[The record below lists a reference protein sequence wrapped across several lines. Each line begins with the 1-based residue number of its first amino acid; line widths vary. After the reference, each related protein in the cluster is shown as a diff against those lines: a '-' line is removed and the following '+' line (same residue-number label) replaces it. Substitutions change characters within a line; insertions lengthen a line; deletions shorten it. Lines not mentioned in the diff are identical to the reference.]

1 MAKIAVGHAQEGREA
16 HERGAVVGFGARLA
30 AFWRTLR
37 EKGAAALEEEYAW
50 RRPSLWLPVAAGAG
64 AILSLTADREPSLV
78 AACVALTLFSAL
90 AFVLRARRAPFA
102 VVIVLAAIAA
112 GFVAQGVRT
121 WRVAAPVV
129 TRPMTSEITGFVEQV
144 DLRRAGARFT
154 VRLTSAQNLD
164 TLSLPYRVRLTTNRT
179 PDFEAGAHIAL
190 KARLMPPAR
199 AALPGGYDFA
209 RDAYFMRIGAV
220 GNALGRIQALEAPD
234 PAPLSLRLSA
244 AVDRFRNA
252 LVRRVTERMPGDV
265 GAIAAAMV
273 AGKRDHLSREAREL
287 IREAG
292 IFHIITIA
300 GVQMT
305 LVAGIFFVGLRRLLA
320 LSQTLALN
328 YPIKKWAAVL
338 AIFGAVAYDVFTGS
352 RVGAERALVMT
363 IIMLLAAVFDRPSVS
378 MRNLALAVAFVV
390 LVEPEALLGASFQLS
405 FAAVAALVAVWE
417 ARLAAQAR
425 ARIAPLGDIRPG
437 RAGEWLAW
445 LSQARWHGLGAV
457 LFATLCATSATA
469 SFMAADFHELSPYV
483 LIGNPLTLMIIEF
496 FAVPAALAG
505 SALYPLGLDGPV
517 WLWLGLGID
526 IILAAARWLAAMPA
540 STVHLR
546 EFAPWALPFL
556 SLAVLSA
563 TIWRTNLLRL
573 TALPFLAV
581 GLFGATQGP
590 RWDVAIQPTG
600 ESAAV
605 RNGKGELVTIGRFS
619 GFTSEQWLRADADGR
634 DPRAARGE
642 ACDKLGCT
650 ARLPDGGALA
660 LVSGHAALIEDCS
673 RAKIVVTS
681 LYAPWGCAAPLV
693 IDRRK
698 LEETGA
704 VTLRLQGGEAIVQ
717 AARAA
722 GEDRPWS
729 PAPKRRPARAA
740 AEALDANGETAE
752 APEAVSGLD
761 RLD

>member
-1 MAKIAVGHAQEGREA
+1 MAKTAVGHAHEVRET
-16 HERGAVVGFGARLA
+16 VDGFRARLA
-30 AFWRTLR
+30 ALGERLR
-37 EKGAAALEEEYAW
+37 DRIAAAVEEEYAY

-64 AILSLTADREPSLV
+64 AIFSLTADQEPSLL
-78 AACVALTLFSAL
+78 AAFIAMLLFSVL
-90 AFVLRARRAPFA
+90 AWLVRARRALFA
-102 VVIVLAAIAA
+102 AAAMLAAIAA

-121 WRVAAPVV
+121 WRVAAPVIA
-129 TRPMTSEITGFVEQV
+129 RPMTMEITGFVEQV
-144 DLRRAGARFT
+144 DLRRTGARFT
-154 VRLTSAQNLD
+154 MRLTSAQYLE
-164 TLSLPYRVRLTTNRT
+164 TGSVPHRVRLTTNRA

-190 KARLMPPAR
+190 KARLMPPSR

-209 RDAYFMRIGAV
+209 RDAYFMRIGGV
-220 GNALGRIQALEAPD
+220 GNALGRIEALEPPE
-234 PAPLSLRLSA
+234 PAPLSLRIGA

-252 LVRRVTERMPGDV
+252 LVQRVTEKMPGDV

-338 AIFGAVAYDVFTGS
+338 AIFGAIAYDVFTGS

-363 IIMLLAAVFDRPSVS
+363 CIMLLAAVFDRPSVS
-378 MRNLALAVAFVV
+378 MRNLALAVVFVV
-390 LVEPEALLGASFQLS
+390 AVEPEALMGASFQLS

-425 ARIAPLGDIRPG
+425 ARIAPLGNVKPG
-437 RAGEWLAW
+437 RLGEWRAW
-445 LSQARWHGLGAV
+445 ISESRWHGLGAV
-457 LFATLCATSATA
+457 LFATICATSATA

-505 SALYPLGLDGPV
+505 SLLYPLGLDAPV

-526 IILAAARWLAAMPA
+526 IILAAARMLASMPA

-556 SLAVLSA
+556 SLAVLSM
-563 TIWRTNLLRL
+563 TIWRTNLFRL
-573 TALPFLAV
+573 TALPFLV
-581 GLFGATQGP
+581 IGLYGATHGP

-600 ESAAV
+600 ETAAV
-605 RNGKGELVTIGRFS
+605 RGANGELVTIGRFS

-634 DPRAARGE
+634 DPAASRGGQ
-642 ACDKLGCT
+642 CDKAGCV
-650 ARLPDGGALA
+650 ARLPDGAALA
-660 LVSGHAALIEDCS
+660 LVNDYAGLAEDCS
-673 RAKIVVTS
+673 RAKILVTP
-681 LYAPWGCAAPLV
+681 LYAPWGCAAPLL

-704 VTLRLQGGEAIVQ
+704 ITLRYVNGEPVMQ
-717 AARAA
+717 TARTP

-729 PAPKRRPARAA
+729 PAPRRRAA
-740 AEALDANGETAE
+740 RVAAESVDENGERIE

>member
-1 MAKIAVGHAQEGREA
+1 MAKTAVGHAQEVRETA
-16 HERGAVVGFGARLA
+16 DGFRARIAALFDSMREKLA
-30 AFWRTLR
+30 A
-37 EKGAAALEEEYAW
+37 AIEEEYAF
-50 RRPSLWLPVAAGAG
+50 RRPSLWLPAAAGAG
-64 AILSLTADREPSLV
+64 AILSLTADREPSLLAASV
-78 AACVALTLFSAL
+78 AFALFAAL
-90 AFVLRARRAPFA
+90 AWTVRARRALFA
-102 VVIVLAAIAA
+102 AAALLAAIAA

-121 WRVAAPVV
+121 WRVAAPVI
-129 TRPMTSEITGFVEQV
+129 TRAMTTEITGFVEQV

-154 VRLTSAQNLD
+154 VRLTSAQYLD
-164 TLSLPYRVRLTTNRT
+164 NGSMPFRVRLTTNRA
-179 PDFEAGAHIAL
+179 PEFEAGAHISL
-190 KARLMPPAR
+190 KARLMPPSR

-209 RDAYFMRIGAV
+209 RDAYFMRIGGV
-220 GNALGRIQALEAPD
+220 GNALGRIEALEPPE

-244 AVDRFRNA
+244 AIDRFRNA
-252 LVRRVTERMPGDV
+252 LVQRVTERMPGDV

-338 AIFGAVAYDVFTGS
+338 AIFGAIAYDVFTGS

-363 IIMLLAAVFDRPSVS
+363 CIMLLAAVFDRPSVS
-378 MRNLALAVAFVV
+378 MRNLALAVVFVV
-390 LVEPEALLGASFQLS
+390 AIEPEALMGASFQLS

-425 ARIAPLGDIRPG
+425 ARTAPLGQV
-437 RAGEWLAW
+437 RAGRWGEVTAW
-445 LSQARWHGLGAV
+445 LSESRWHGLGAV
-457 LFATLCATSATA
+457 LFATICATSATA

-483 LIGNPLTLMIIEF
+483 LIGNPLTLLIIEF

-505 SALYPLGLDGPV
+505 SLLYPLGLDGPV

-526 IILAAARWLAAMPA
+526 TILAAARMLASLPA

-556 SLAVLSA
+556 ALAVVSM
-563 TIWRTNLLRL
+563 TIWRTNLFRL
-573 TALPFLAV
+573 TALPFLAI
-581 GLFGATQGP
+581 GLYGATHGS

-600 ESAAV
+600 ETAAV
-605 RNGKGELVTIGRFS
+605 RDPKGSLVTIGRFS

-634 DPRAARGE
+634 EPAASRGGD
-642 ACDKLGCT
+642 CDKTGCV
-650 ARLPDGGALA
+650 ARLPNGAALA
-660 LVSGHAALIEDCS
+660 LVSEYAGLAEDCA
-673 RAKIVVTS
+673 RAKIVVTP

-704 VTLRLQGGEAIVQ
+704 ITVRFEGGETVVQ
-717 AARAA
+717 TARGA

-729 PAPKRRPARAA
+729 PAPRRRAARAA
-740 AEALDANGETAE
+740 AESVDEKGERVDG
-752 APEAVSGLD
+752 PEAVNGLD

>member
-1 MAKIAVGHAQEGREA
+1 MAKVAVGQAQEEREA
-16 HERGAVVGFGARLA
+16 LSGFRARLDA
-30 AFWRTLR
+30 LARALR
-37 EKGAAALEEEYAW
+37 EKFAAAIEEEYAY
-50 RRPSLWLPVAAGAG
+50 RRPALWLPVAAGAG
-64 AILSLTADREPSLV
+64 AVLSLTADREPSLL
-78 AACVALTLFSAL
+78 AAVIAL
-90 AFVLRARRAPFA
+90 ALFAAAAYAVRARRAVFA
-102 VVIVLAAIAA
+102 IAVAFAAVAA
-112 GFVAQGVRT
+112 GFVSQGART
-121 WRVAAPVV
+121 WRVAAPIVA
-129 TRPMTSEITGFVEQV
+129 RPMTMEITGFVEQV
-144 DLRRAGARFT
+144 DLRRSGARFT
-154 VRLTSAQNLD
+154 LRLTSAQNLD
-164 TLSLPYRVRLTTNRT
+164 NAAMPFRVRLTTNRA

-220 GNALGRIQALEAPD
+220 GNALGRIERLEPPE
-234 PAPLSLRLSA
+234 PAPLTLRLSA
-244 AVDRFRNA
+244 MIDRFRNA
-252 LVRRVTERMPGDV
+252 LVQRVTEKMPGDV

-305 LVAGIFFVGLRRLLA
+305 LVAGIFFIGLRRLLA
-320 LSQTLALN
+320 MSQTLALN

-338 AIFGAVAYDVFTGS
+338 AILGAIAYDVFTGS

-378 MRNLALAVAFVV
+378 MRNLALAVVFVV
-390 LVEPEALLGASFQLS
+390 AVEPEALMGASFQLS

-425 ARIAPLGDIRPG
+425 ARNTPLGDLRPG
-437 RAGEWLAW
+437 RAGQWMAW
-445 LSQARWHGLGAV
+445 VSEARWHGLGAV

-505 SALYPLGLDGPV
+505 SLLYPLGLDGPV

-526 IILAAARWLAAMPA
+526 IILAAARMLASMPA
-540 STVHLR
+540 ATVHLR

-556 SLAVLSA
+556 SLAVLLA
-563 TIWRTNLLRL
+563 TIWRTNLFRL

-581 GLFGATQGP
+581 GLIGATHGP

-605 RNGKGELVTIGRFS
+605 RDAKGELVTIGRFS

-634 DPRAARGE
+634 EPRAARSGL
-642 ACDKLGCT
+642 CDKLGCT
-650 ARLPDGGALA
+650 ARQPDGGALA
-660 LVSGHAALIEDCS
+660 LVSDYAALIEDCG

-681 LYAPWGCAAPLV
+681 LYAPWGCKAPLV

-698 LEETGA
+698 LEEAGA
-704 VTLRLQGGEAIVQ
+704 ITLRFEGDRTIMQT
-717 AARAA
+717 ARAT

-740 AEALDANGETAE
+740 AEALGNTGEGAE

>member
-1 MAKIAVGHAQEGREA
+1 MAKVAVGQAQEEREA
-16 HERGAVVGFGARLA
+16 TTGFGARLVA
-30 AFWRTLR
+30 LLQALR
-37 EKGAAALEEEYAW
+37 ERFAAAIEEEYAY

-64 AILSLTADREPSLV
+64 AILSLTADREPSL
-78 AACVALTLFSAL
+78 AASCVALALLSAL
-90 AFVLRARRAPFA
+90 AFVVRARRGVFA
-102 VVIVLAAIAA
+102 IAVAFAAIAA
-112 GFVAQGVRT
+112 GLVAQGLRT

-129 TRPMTSEITGFVEQV
+129 ARPMTMEITGFVEQV
-144 DLRRAGARFT
+144 DLRRSGARFT

-164 TLSLPYRVRLTTNRT
+164 NAAMPFRVRLTTNRA

-220 GNALGRIQALEAPD
+220 GNALGRIERLEPPE
-234 PAPLSLRLSA
+234 PAPLTLRLSA
-244 AVDRFRNA
+244 MIDRFRNA
-252 LVRRVTERMPGDV
+252 LVQRVTEKMPGDV

-305 LVAGIFFVGLRRLLA
+305 LVAGIFFIGLRRLLA
-320 LSQTLALN
+320 MSQTLALN

-338 AIFGAVAYDVFTGS
+338 AILGAIAYDVFTGS

-378 MRNLALAVAFVV
+378 MRNLALAVLFVV
-390 LVEPEALLGASFQLS
+390 LVEPEALMGASFQLS

-425 ARIAPLGDIRPG
+425 ARVAPLGNVRPG
-437 RAGEWLAW
+437 RVGELMAW
-445 LSQARWHGLGAV
+445 ISEARWHGLGAV

-483 LIGNPLTLMIIEF
+483 LIGNPLTLAIIEF

-505 SALYPLGLDGPV
+505 AALYPLGLDGPV

-526 IILAAARWLAAMPA
+526 IILAAARMLASLPA
-540 STVHLR
+540 ATVHLR

-556 SLAVLSA
+556 SMAVLSA

-573 TALPFLAV
+573 TALPFLAI
-581 GLFGATQGP
+581 GLVGATHGP
-590 RWDVAIQPTG
+590 RWDVAIQPNG

-605 RNGKGELVTIGRFS
+605 RNAQGELVTLGRFS
-619 GFTSEQWLRADADGR
+619 GFTGEQWLRADADGR
-634 DPRAARGE
+634 EPRAAHT
-642 ACDKLGCT
+642 APCDKRGCT
-650 ARLPDGGALA
+650 ARLSDGGALA
-660 LVSGHAALIEDCS
+660 LVSDFSALVEDCE
-673 RAKIVVTS
+673 RAKILVTS
-681 LYAPWGCAAPLV
+681 LYAPWGCEAPLV

-704 VTLRLQGGEAIVQ
+704 ITLRFEGGRTIMQ
-717 AARAA
+717 TARAA

-729 PAPKRRPARAA
+729 PAPKRRPSRAA
-740 AEALDANGETAE
+740 AEALGNGGEPAE

>member
-1 MAKIAVGHAQEGREA
+1 MAKAAVGHAQEEREA
-16 HERGAVVGFGARLA
+16 VEGFRARLA
-30 AFWRTLR
+30 VRLQAAYAKF
-37 EKGAAALEEEYAW
+37 AAAWEEERAY
-50 RRPSLWLPVAAGAG
+50 RRASLWLPVAAGAG
-64 AILSLTADREPSLV
+64 AILSLTADREPSLL
-78 AACVALTLFSAL
+78 AACVALAFLSAL
-90 AFVLRARRAPFA
+90 AYVLRAHRAAFA
-102 VVIVLAAIAA
+102 IAIVFAALAAGI
-112 GFVAQGVRT
+112 VAQGLRT

-129 TRPMTSEITGFVEQV
+129 TRPMSVEITGFVEQV
-144 DLRRAGARFT
+144 DLRRTGARFT
-154 VRLTSAQNLD
+154 VRLTSAQYLD
-164 TLSLPYRVRLTTNRT
+164 DASMPYRVRLTTNRA
-179 PDFEAGAHIAL
+179 PEFEAGAHIAL

-209 RDAYFMRIGAV
+209 RDAFFMRIGAV
-220 GNALGRIQALEAPD
+220 GNALGRVEAIEPPE
-234 PAPLSLRLSA
+234 PAPLSLRMGA

-252 LVRRVTERMPGDV
+252 LVQRVTERMPGDA

-338 AIFGAVAYDVFTGS
+338 AIFGAIAYDVFTGS

-363 IIMLLAAVFDRPSVS
+363 CIMLLANVLDRPSVS
-378 MRNLALAVAFVV
+378 MRNLALAVVFVV
-390 LVEPEALLGASFQLS
+390 AVEPEALMGASFQLS

-425 ARIAPLGDIRPG
+425 ARTAPLGNVRPG
-437 RAGEWLAW
+437 RVGEWLAW
-445 LSQARWHGLGAV
+445 LSEARWHGLGAV
-457 LFATLCATSATA
+457 LFATICATSATA
-469 SFMAADFHELSPYV
+469 SFMAADFHELSPWV
-483 LIGNPLTLMIIEF
+483 LIGNPLTLLIIEF
-496 FAVPAALAG
+496 FAVPAALMG
-505 SALYPLGLDGPV
+505 SLLYPFGLDAPV
-517 WLWLGLGID
+517 WLWLGLGIE
-526 IILAAARWLAAMPA
+526 IILAAARMLASLPA

-563 TIWRTNLLRL
+563 TLWRTNLFRL

-581 GLFGATQGP
+581 GLYGATQGP
-590 RWDVAIQPTG
+590 RWDVAIQPNG
-600 ESAAV
+600 ETAAI
-605 RNGKGELVTIGRFS
+605 RDAQGRLVTIGRFS

-634 DPRAARGE
+634 DPAASRGGL
-642 ACDKLGCT
+642 CDKAGCT

-660 LVSGHAALIEDCS
+660 LVSDYAALTEDCA
-673 RAKIVVTS
+673 RAKILVTP
-681 LYAPWGCAAPLV
+681 LYAPWGCKAGLV
-693 IDRRK
+693 IDRRR

-704 VTLRLQGGEAIVQ
+704 ITLRFADGETILRT
-717 AARAA
+717 ARSP

-729 PAPKRRPARAA
+729 PAPRKRPARAA
-740 AEALDANGETAE
+740 AEAVDENGERVE
-752 APEAVSGLD
+752 GPEAISGLD

>member
-1 MAKIAVGHAQEGREA
+1 MAKVAVGHAQE
-16 HERGAVVGFGARLA
+16 ERQAAWGLRARLA
-30 AFWRTLR
+30 PLAGALR
-37 EKGAAALEEEYAW
+37 EKLAAALEEEYAF
-50 RRPSLWLPVAAGAG
+50 RRPALWLPVAAGAG
-64 AILSLTADREPSLV
+64 AILSLTADREASLI
-78 AACVALTLFSAL
+78 AACVALALLSAL
-90 AFVLRARRAPFA
+90 AYVLRARRAGFA
-102 VVIVLAAIAA
+102 VAAALAAVAA

-121 WRVAAPVV
+121 WRVAAPAIA
-129 TRPMTSEITGFVEQV
+129 RPMTTEITGFVEQV

-154 VRLTSAQNLD
+154 LRLTSAQYLD
-164 TLSLPYRVRLTTNRT
+164 NSSMPFRVRLTTNRA
-179 PDFEAGAHIAL
+179 PEFEAGAHISL
-190 KARLMPPAR
+190 KARLMPPSR

-209 RDAYFMRIGAV
+209 RDAYFMRIGGV
-220 GNALGRIQALEAPD
+220 GNALGRIEALEPPE
-234 PAPLSLRLSA
+234 PAPLALRLSA

-252 LVRRVTERMPGDV
+252 LVQRVTERMPGDV

-305 LVAGIFFVGLRRLLA
+305 LVAGIFFIGLRRLLA

-338 AIFGAVAYDVFTGS
+338 AIFGAIAYDVFTGS

-363 IIMLLAAVFDRPSVS
+363 CIMLLAAVFDRPSVS
-378 MRNLALAVAFVV
+378 MRNLALAVVFVV
-390 LVEPEALLGASFQLS
+390 AVEPEALMGASFQLS

-425 ARIAPLGDIRPG
+425 ARTAPLGNVRPG
-437 RAGEWLAW
+437 RLGEWMAW
-445 LSQARWHGLGAV
+445 MSQSRWHGLGAV
-457 LFATLCATSATA
+457 LFATICATSATA

-505 SALYPLGLDGPV
+505 SLLYPLGLDGPV

-526 IILAAARWLAAMPA
+526 IILAAARMLAAMPA

-556 SLAVLSA
+556 SMAVLSA
-563 TIWRTNLLRL
+563 TIWRTNLFRL
-573 TALPFLAV
+573 TALPFLAI
-581 GLFGATQGP
+581 GLVGATHGP

-605 RNGKGELVTIGRFS
+605 RGANGELATIGRFS
-619 GFTSEQWLRADADGR
+619 GFTAEQWLRADADGR
-634 DPRAARGE
+634 EPRSSRGE
-642 ACDKLGCT
+642 HCDKLGCT
-650 ARLPDGGALA
+650 ARLPDGRVLA
-660 LVSGHAALIEDCS
+660 LVSEYAGLAEDCS
-673 RAKIVVTS
+673 RAKILVTP

-693 IDRRK
+693 IDRKK

-704 VTLRLQGGEAIVQ
+704 ITLRFDGDKTIMQT
-717 AARAA
+717 ARAA

-729 PAPKRRPARAA
+729 PAPQRQPARAV
-740 AEALDANGETAE
+740 AEAMDQAGVSAE

>member
-1 MAKIAVGHAQEGREA
+1 MAKTAVGHAHEVRET
-16 HERGAVVGFGARLA
+16 VDGFRARLA
-30 AFWRTLR
+30 ALR
-37 EKGAAALEEEYAW
+37 DALRDRLAAAIEEENAF
-50 RRPSLWLPVAAGAG
+50 RRPALWLPVAAGAG
-64 AILSLTADREPSLV
+64 AILSLTADREPSL
-78 AACVALTLFSAL
+78 AAAIVALALFAAL
-90 AFVLRARRAPFA
+90 AWVVRARRALFA
-102 VVIVLAAIAA
+102 VAAMLAAVAA

-121 WRVAAPVV
+121 WRVAAPVIS
-129 TRPMTSEITGFVEQV
+129 RPMTMEITGFVEQV

-154 VRLTSAQNLD
+154 VRLTSAEYLD
-164 TLSLPYRVRLTTNRT
+164 TASMPYRVRLTTNRA

-190 KARLMPPAR
+190 KARLMPPSR

-209 RDAYFMRIGAV
+209 RDAYFVRIGGV
-220 GNALGRIQALEAPD
+220 GNALGRIQALEPPEA
-234 PAPLSLRLSA
+234 APLTLRLSA

-252 LVRRVTERMPGDV
+252 LVQRVTERMPGDV

-338 AIFGAVAYDVFTGS
+338 AIFGAIAYDVFTGS

-363 IIMLLAAVFDRPSVS
+363 CIMLLAAVFDRPSVS
-378 MRNLALAVAFVV
+378 MRNLALAVVFVV
-390 LVEPEALLGASFQLS
+390 VVEPEALMGASFQLS

-425 ARIAPLGDIRPG
+425 ARTAPLGKVRPG
-437 RAGEWLAW
+437 RLGELTAW
-445 LSQARWHGLGAV
+445 IAESRWHGLGAV

-483 LIGNPLTLMIIEF
+483 LIGNPLTLLIIEF

-505 SALYPLGLDGPV
+505 SLLYPLGLDAPV

-526 IILAAARWLAAMPA
+526 IILAAARMLASMPA

-556 SLAVLSA
+556 SLAVLSM
-563 TIWRTNLLRL
+563 TIWRTNLFRL
-573 TALPFLAV
+573 SALPFLAI
-581 GLFGATQGP
+581 GLYGATHGP

-600 ESAAV
+600 ETAAV
-605 RNGKGELVTIGRFS
+605 RDAWGKLVTIGRFS

-634 DPRAARGE
+634 EPATSRSE
-642 ACDKLGCT
+642 ACDKTGCV
-650 ARLPDGGALA
+650 AHLPGGGALA
-660 LVSGHAALIEDCS
+660 LVSDYAGLAEDCA
-673 RAKIVVTS
+673 RAKIVVTP
-681 LYAPWGCAAPLV
+681 LYAPWGCAAPLL

-704 VTLRLQGGEAIVQ
+704 ITLRFVNGETILQT
-717 AARAA
+717 ARAA

-729 PAPKRRPARAA
+729 PAPRRRAARAA
-740 AEALDANGETAE
+740 ADSVDEKGERVE
-752 APEAVSGLD
+752 GPEAVNGLD

>member
-1 MAKIAVGHAQEGREA
+1 MAKVAVGQAQEEREA
-16 HERGAVVGFGARLA
+16 TTGFGARLVA
-30 AFWRTLR
+30 LLQALR
-37 EKGAAALEEEYAW
+37 ERFAAAIEEEYAY

-64 AILSLTADREPSLV
+64 AILSLTADREPSL
-78 AACVALTLFSAL
+78 AASCVALALLSAV
-90 AFVLRARRAPFA
+90 AFVVRARRGVFA
-102 VVIVLAAIAA
+102 VAVVFAAIAA
-112 GFVAQGVRT
+112 GLVAQGVRT
-121 WRVAAPVV
+121 WRVAAPIVA
-129 TRPMTSEITGFVEQV
+129 RPMTMEITGFVEQV
-144 DLRRAGARFT
+144 DLRRSGARFT

-164 TLSLPYRVRLTTNRT
+164 SAAMPFRVRLTTNRA
-179 PDFEAGAHIAL
+179 PEFEAGAHIAL

-209 RDAYFMRIGAV
+209 RDAYFMRLGAV
-220 GNALGRIQALEAPD
+220 GNALGRIEQLEPPD
-234 PAPLSLRLSA
+234 PAPLALRLSA
-244 AVDRFRNA
+244 MIDRFRNA
-252 LVRRVTERMPGDV
+252 LVQRVTEKMPGDV

-305 LVAGIFFVGLRRLLA
+305 LVAGIFFIGLRRLLA
-320 LSQTLALN
+320 MSQTLALN

-338 AIFGAVAYDVFTGS
+338 AIFGAIAYDVFTGS

-378 MRNLALAVAFVV
+378 MRNLALAVLFVV
-390 LVEPEALLGASFQLS
+390 LVEPEALMGASFQLS

-425 ARIAPLGDIRPG
+425 ARAAPLGNVRPG
-437 RAGEWLAW
+437 RAGEWMAW
-445 LSQARWHGLGAV
+445 VSEARWHGLGAV

-483 LIGNPLTLMIIEF
+483 LIGNPLTLAIIEF

-505 SALYPLGLDGPV
+505 AALYPLGLDGPV

-526 IILAAARWLAAMPA
+526 IILAAARMLASLPA
-540 STVHLR
+540 ATVHLR

-556 SLAVLSA
+556 SMAVLSA

-573 TALPFLAV
+573 TALPFLAI
-581 GLFGATQGP
+581 GLFGATHGP
-590 RWDVAIQPTG
+590 RWDVAIQPNG

-605 RNGKGELVTIGRFS
+605 RDASGRLVTVGRFS
-619 GFTSEQWLRADADGR
+619 GFTAEQWLRADADGR
-634 DPRAARGE
+634 EPRASHTT
-642 ACDKLGCT
+642 ACDKRGCA
-650 ARLPDGGALA
+650 ARLSDGGALA
-660 LVSGHAALIEDCS
+660 LVSDYSALIEDCE
-673 RAKIVVTS
+673 RAKILVTS
-681 LYAPWGCAAPLV
+681 LYAPWGCKAPLV

-704 VTLRLQGGEAIVQ
+704 ITLRFAGETTIMRT
-717 AARAA
+717 ARAA

-740 AEALDANGETAE
+740 AEALGNAGEPAE

>member
-1 MAKIAVGHAQEGREA
+1 MR
-16 HERGAVVGFGARLA
+16 ARLA
-30 AFWRTLR
+30 AFLEILR
-37 EKGAAALEEEYAW
+37 GKWLAAVEEEYAY
-50 RRPSLWLPVAAGAG
+50 RRPALWLPVAAGAG
-64 AILSLTADREPSLV
+64 AILSLTADREPSLL
-78 AACVALTLFSAL
+78 AAAIATILLSAL
-90 AFVLRARRAPFA
+90 AWLLRARRALFA
-102 VVIVLAAIAA
+102 AAAMLAAVAA

-121 WRVAAPVV
+121 WRVAAPVIA
-129 TRPMTSEITGFVEQV
+129 RPMTMEITGFVEQV
-144 DLRRAGARFT
+144 DLRRTGARFT
-154 VRLTSAQNLD
+154 LRLTSAQYLD
-164 TLSLPYRVRLTTNRT
+164 TGSVPHRVRLTTNRA

-190 KARLMPPAR
+190 KARLMPPSR

-209 RDAYFMRIGAV
+209 RDAYFMRIGGV
-220 GNALGRIQALEAPD
+220 GNALGRIEALEPPE
-234 PAPLSLRLSA
+234 PAPLSLRMSA

-252 LVRRVTERMPGDV
+252 LVQRVTERMPGDV

-338 AIFGAVAYDVFTGS
+338 AIFGAIAYDVFTGS

-363 IIMLLAAVFDRPSVS
+363 CIMLLAAVFDRPSVS
-378 MRNLALAVAFVV
+378 MRNLALAVVFVV
-390 LVEPEALLGASFQLS
+390 AVEPEALMGASFQLS

-425 ARIAPLGDIRPG
+425 ARTAPLGNVKPG
-437 RAGEWLAW
+437 RLGEWRAW
-445 LSQARWHGLGAV
+445 ISESRWHGLGAV
-457 LFATLCATSATA
+457 LFATICATSATA

-505 SALYPLGLDGPV
+505 SLLYPLGLDAPV

-526 IILAAARWLAAMPA
+526 IILAAARMLASMPA

-556 SLAVLSA
+556 SLAVLSM
-563 TIWRTNLLRL
+563 TIWRTNLFRL
-573 TALPFLAV
+573 SALPFLAI
-581 GLFGATQGP
+581 GLYGATHGP

-600 ESAAV
+600 ETAAV
-605 RNGKGELVTIGRFS
+605 RGANGELVTIGRFS

-634 DPRAARGE
+634 DPAASRGGQ
-642 ACDKLGCT
+642 CDKTGCV
-650 ARLPDGGALA
+650 ARLPDGAALA
-660 LVSGHAALIEDCS
+660 LVSEYAGLAEDCS
-673 RAKIVVTS
+673 RAKILVTP
-681 LYAPWGCAAPLV
+681 LYAPWGCAAPLL

-704 VTLRLQGGEAIVQ
+704 ITLRYVNGEPVMQ
-717 AARAA
+717 TARAP

-729 PAPKRRPARAA
+729 PAPRRRAA
-740 AEALDANGETAE
+740 RVAAESVDENGERIE
-752 APEAVSGLD
+752 APEALSGLD

>member
-1 MAKIAVGHAQEGREA
+1 MAKVAVGHAQGEREA
-16 HERGAVVGFGARLA
+16 SIG
-30 AFWRTLR
+30 LR
-37 EKGAAALEEEYAW
+37 ERSIAFVRAAQERLAAALEEEYAY
-50 RRPSLWLPVAAGAG
+50 RRPALWLPVAAGAG
-64 AILSLTADREPSLV
+64 AILSLTADHEPSL
-78 AACVALTLFSAL
+78 AAAGVALALFCAL
-90 AFVLRARRAPFA
+90 AWVLRARRAGFA
-102 VVIVLAAIAA
+102 VAAALAAVSA
-112 GFVAQGVRT
+112 GFAAQGLRT
-121 WRVAAPVV
+121 WRVAAPVIA
-129 TRPMTSEITGFVEQV
+129 RPMTTEITGFVEQV

-154 VRLTSAQNLD
+154 LRLTSAEYLD
-164 TLSLPYRVRLTTNRT
+164 NSSMPFRVRLTTNRA
-179 PDFEAGAHIAL
+179 PDFEAGAHISL
-190 KARLMPPAR
+190 KARLMPPSR

-209 RDAYFMRIGAV
+209 RDAYFMRIGGV
-220 GNALGRIQALEAPD
+220 GNALGRIEMLEPPE
-234 PAPLSLRLSA
+234 PAPLALRLSA

-252 LVRRVTERMPGDV
+252 LVQRVTERMPGDV

-338 AIFGAVAYDVFTGS
+338 AIFGAIAYDVFTGS

-363 IIMLLAAVFDRPSVS
+363 CIMLLAAVFDRPSVS
-378 MRNLALAVAFVV
+378 MRNLALAVVFVV
-390 LVEPEALLGASFQLS
+390 AVEPEALMGASFQLS

-425 ARIAPLGDIRPG
+425 ARAAPLGNVRPG
-437 RAGEWLAW
+437 RLGEWTAW
-445 LSQARWHGLGAV
+445 ISQSRWHGLGAV
-457 LFATLCATSATA
+457 LFATICATSATA

-526 IILAAARWLAAMPA
+526 IILAAARMLAAMPGA
-540 STVHLR
+540 TVHLR

-563 TIWRTNLLRL
+563 TIWRTNLFRL
-573 TALPFLAV
+573 TALPFLAI
-581 GLFGATQGP
+581 GLVGATHGP

-605 RNGKGELVTIGRFS
+605 RGANGELVTIGRFS

-634 DPRAARGE
+634 EPRAARGGL
-642 ACDKLGCT
+642 CDKLGCT
-650 ARLPDGGALA
+650 ARLPDGRALA
-660 LVSGHAALIEDCS
+660 LVSDYAGLAEDCL
-673 RAKIVVTS
+673 RARIVVTP

-693 IDRRK
+693 IDRKK

-704 VTLRLQGGEAIVQ
+704 MTLRFDGETAIMQ
-717 AARAA
+717 TARAS

-740 AEALDANGETAE
+740 AEAVDENGERAE

>member
-1 MAKIAVGHAQEGREA
+1 MAKVAVGHAQEGRGAQEREA
-16 HERGAVVGFGARLA
+16 LSGFGARAVALLQALRGRLA
-30 AFWRTLR
+30 AT
-37 EKGAAALEEEYAW
+37 LEEEYAY
-50 RRPSLWLPVAAGAG
+50 RRPALWLPVAAGAG
-64 AILSLTADREPSLV
+64 AILSLTADREPSLL
-78 AACVALTLFSAL
+78 AAAIVLALLSAL
-90 AFVLRARRAPFA
+90 AFVLRVRRSAFA
-102 VVIVLAAIAA
+102 LAVVLAAVAA
-112 GFVAQGVRT
+112 GFVAQGLRT
-121 WRVAAPVV
+121 WRAAAPVV
-129 TRPMTSEITGFVEQV
+129 TRPMTIEITGFVEQV

-154 VRLTSAQNLD
+154 VRLTSAQDLD
-164 TLSLPYRVRLTTNRT
+164 AAAMPFRVRLTTNRA

-190 KARLMPPAR
+190 KARLMPPSR

-209 RDAYFMRIGAV
+209 RDAYFMRIGGV
-220 GNALGRIQALEAPD
+220 GNALGRIEALEPPE

-252 LVRRVTERMPGDV
+252 LVQRVTERMPGDV

-338 AIFGAVAYDVFTGS
+338 AIFGAIAYDVFTGS

-363 IIMLLAAVFDRPSVS
+363 IVMLLAAVFDRPSVS
-378 MRNLALAVAFVV
+378 MRNLALAVVFVV
-390 LVEPEALLGASFQLS
+390 LVEPEALMGASFQLS

-417 ARLAAQAR
+417 ARLVAQAR
-425 ARIAPLGDIRPG
+425 ARAAPLGTARPG

-445 LSQARWHGLGAV
+445 LSEARWRGLGAI

-526 IILAAARWLAAMPA
+526 IILAAARMLAALPA
-540 STVHLR
+540 ATVHLR

-563 TIWRTNLLRL
+563 TIWRTTLFRL

-581 GLFGATQGP
+581 GLYGATQGP

-605 RNGKGELVTIGRFS
+605 RSASGELVTIGRFS
-619 GFTSEQWLRADADGR
+619 GFTAEQWLRADADGR
-634 DPRAARGE
+634 EPRFSRGD

-650 ARLPDGGALA
+650 ARTPDGGALA
-660 LVSGHAALIEDCS
+660 LVSDYTALAADCA
-673 RAKIVVTS
+673 RAKIVVTP
-681 LYAPWGCAAPLV
+681 LYAPWGCKAEMV
-693 IDRRK
+693 IDRKK

-704 VTLRLQGGEAIVQ
+704 ITLRFAEEGPIIRT
-717 AARAA
+717 ARAP

-740 AEALDANGETAE
+740 AEAVDENGERAE
-752 APEAVSGLD
+752 ALEAMSGLD

>member
-1 MAKIAVGHAQEGREA
+1 MAKVAVGHAQQEREA
-16 HERGAVVGFGARLA
+16 AAGFRARLA
-30 AFWRTLR
+30 ALLEVVR
-37 EKGAAALEEEYAW
+37 EKIAAALAEETAY

-64 AILSLTADREPSLV
+64 AILSLTADREPSLP
-78 AACVALTLFSAL
+78 AAAIALAVLSAL
-90 AFVLRARRAPFA
+90 AFALRGHRAAFA
-102 VVIVLAAIAA
+102 VALVFAAIAA
-112 GFVAQGVRT
+112 GFVAQGVRI

-129 TRPMTSEITGFVEQV
+129 TRPMSVEITGFVEQV
-144 DLRRAGARFT
+144 DLRRTGARFT
-154 VRLTSAQNLD
+154 VRLTSAQYLD
-164 TLSLPYRVRLTTNRT
+164 DSAMPFRVRLTTNRA

-209 RDAYFMRIGAV
+209 RDAFFMRIGAV
-220 GNALGRIQALEAPD
+220 GNALGRIAIMQPPE
-234 PAPLSLRLSA
+234 PAPLSLRMSA

-252 LVRRVTERMPGDV
+252 LVQRVTERMPGDV

-338 AIFGAVAYDVFTGS
+338 AIFGAIAYDVFTGS

-363 IIMLLAAVFDRPSVS
+363 CIMLLAAVLDRPSVS
-378 MRNLALAVAFVV
+378 MRNLALAVVFVV
-390 LVEPEALLGASFQLS
+390 AVEPEALMGASFQLS

-417 ARLAAQAR
+417 VRLAAQAR
-425 ARIAPLGDIRPG
+425 ARTAPLGVLRPG
-437 RAGEWLAW
+437 RLGEWMAW
-445 LSQARWHGLGAV
+445 ASQARWHGLGAV

-483 LIGNPLTLMIIEF
+483 LIGNPLTLLIIEF
-496 FAVPAALAG
+496 FAVPAALMG
-505 SALYPLGLDGPV
+505 SLLYPFGLDAPV

-526 IILAAARWLAAMPA
+526 IILAAARMLASLPA

-556 SLAVLSA
+556 SMAVLSA
-563 TIWRTNLLRL
+563 TIWRTNLFRL
-573 TALPFLAV
+573 TALPFLAI
-581 GLFGATQGP
+581 GLYGATQGP
-590 RWDVAIQPTG
+590 RWDVAIQPSG
-600 ESAAV
+600 ESAAI
-605 RNGKGELVTIGRFS
+605 RDGQGRLVTVGRFS

-634 DPRAARGE
+634 DPAAARGSS
-642 ACDKLGCT
+642 CDKAGCT

-660 LVSGHAALIEDCS
+660 LVSDYATLAEDCP
-673 RAKIVVTS
+673 RAKIVVTP
-681 LYAPWGCAAPLV
+681 LYAPWGCKAPLV

-704 VTLRLQGGEAIVQ
+704 ITLRFSGGETIMQ
-717 AARAA
+717 TARAP

-729 PAPKRRPARAA
+729 PAPKRRAARAA
-740 AEALDANGETAE
+740 AESVDENGERIE
-752 APEAVSGLD
+752 GPEVLSGLD

>member
-1 MAKIAVGHAQEGREA
+1 MARVAVGHAQEQREA
-16 HERGAVVGFGARLA
+16 AFGLRARLVA
-30 AFWRTLR
+30 HLQALR
-37 EKGAAALEEEYAW
+37 DKVAAALEEEFAY

-64 AILSLTADREPSLV
+64 AILSLTADREPSLI
-78 AACVALTLFSAL
+78 AAGVVLALLAAL
-90 AFVLRARRAPFA
+90 AYALRARRAAFA
-102 VVIVLAAIAA
+102 VAVVFAAVAA
-112 GFVAQGVRT
+112 GVVAQGVRT

-129 TRPMTSEITGFVEQV
+129 TRPMTMEITGFVEQV

-154 VRLTSAQNLD
+154 VRLTSAQWLD
-164 TLSLPYRVRLTTNRT
+164 ASAMPYRVRLTTNRA

-190 KARLMPPAR
+190 KARLMPPSR
-199 AALPGGYDFA
+199 AALPDGYDFA
-209 RDAYFMRIGAV
+209 RDAFFLRIGGV
-220 GNALGRIQALEAPD
+220 GNALGRIQAMEPPE
-234 PAPLSLRLSA
+234 PAPLTLRLAA

-252 LVRRVTERMPGDV
+252 LVQRVTERMPGDV

-338 AIFGAVAYDVFTGS
+338 AIFGAIAYDVFTGS

-363 IIMLLAAVFDRPSVS
+363 CIMLLAAVFDRPSVS
-378 MRNLALAVAFVV
+378 MRNLALAVVFVV
-390 LVEPEALLGASFQLS
+390 LFEPEALMGASFQLS

-425 ARIAPLGDIRPG
+425 ARTAPLGHVRPG
-437 RAGEWLAW
+437 RWGEWLAW
-445 LSQARWHGLGAV
+445 LSHSRWHGLGAV
-457 LFATLCATSATA
+457 LFATICATSATA

-483 LIGNPLTLMIIEF
+483 LIGNPLTLTIIEF

-526 IILAAARWLAAMPA
+526 IILAAARMLAAMPA

-563 TIWRTNLLRL
+563 TIWRTNLFRL
-573 TALPFLAV
+573 SALPFLAI
-581 GLFGATQGP
+581 GLIGATHGP

-605 RNGKGELVTIGRFS
+605 RGANGELVTIGRYS

-634 DPRAARGE
+634 EPRSSRGE
-642 ACDKLGCT
+642 QCDKTGCT
-650 ARLPDGGALA
+650 ARLTDGRALA
-660 LVSGHAALIEDCS
+660 LVSEYAGLAEDCS
-673 RAKIVVTS
+673 RAKIVVTP

-704 VTLRLQGGEAIVQ
+704 ITLRFEGDRAIVQ
-717 AARAA
+717 TARAA

-729 PAPKRRPARAA
+729 PAPRRRAARAV
-740 AEALDANGETAE
+740 AEAMDETGVAAE

>member
-1 MAKIAVGHAQEGREA
+1 MAKTAVGHAHEERESVDGM
-16 HERGAVVGFGARLA
+16 RARLA
-30 AFWRTLR
+30 AFLEILR
-37 EKGAAALEEEYAW
+37 GKWLAAVEEEYAY
-50 RRPSLWLPVAAGAG
+50 RRPALWLPVAAGAG
-64 AILSLTADREPSLV
+64 AILSLTADREPSLL
-78 AACVALTLFSAL
+78 AAAIATILLSAL
-90 AFVLRARRAPFA
+90 AWLLRARRALFA
-102 VVIVLAAIAA
+102 AAAMLAAVAA

-121 WRVAAPVV
+121 WRVAAPVIA
-129 TRPMTSEITGFVEQV
+129 RPMTMEITGFVEQV
-144 DLRRAGARFT
+144 DLRRTGARFT
-154 VRLTSAQNLD
+154 LRLTSAQYLD
-164 TLSLPYRVRLTTNRT
+164 TGSVPHRVRLTTNRA

-190 KARLMPPAR
+190 KARLMPPSR

-209 RDAYFMRIGAV
+209 RDAYFMRIGGV
-220 GNALGRIQALEAPD
+220 GNALGRIEALEPPE
-234 PAPLSLRLSA
+234 PAPLSLRMSA

-252 LVRRVTERMPGDV
+252 LVQRVTERMPGDV

-338 AIFGAVAYDVFTGS
+338 AIFGAIAYDVFTGS

-363 IIMLLAAVFDRPSVS
+363 CIMLLAAVFDRPSVS
-378 MRNLALAVAFVV
+378 MRNLALAVVFVV
-390 LVEPEALLGASFQLS
+390 AVEPEALMGASFQLS

-425 ARIAPLGDIRPG
+425 ARTAPLGNVKPG
-437 RAGEWLAW
+437 RLGEWRAW
-445 LSQARWHGLGAV
+445 ISESRWHGLGAV
-457 LFATLCATSATA
+457 LFATICATSATA

-505 SALYPLGLDGPV
+505 SLLYPLGLDAPV

-526 IILAAARWLAAMPA
+526 IILAAARMLASMPA

-556 SLAVLSA
+556 SLAVLSM
-563 TIWRTNLLRL
+563 TIWRTNLFRL
-573 TALPFLAV
+573 SALPFLAI
-581 GLFGATQGP
+581 GLYGATHGP

-600 ESAAV
+600 ETAAV
-605 RNGKGELVTIGRFS
+605 RGANGELVTIGRFS

-634 DPRAARGE
+634 DPAASRGGQ
-642 ACDKLGCT
+642 CDKTGCV
-650 ARLPDGGALA
+650 ARLPDGAALA
-660 LVSGHAALIEDCS
+660 LVSEYAGLAEDCS
-673 RAKIVVTS
+673 RAKILVTP
-681 LYAPWGCAAPLV
+681 LYAPWGCAAPLL

-704 VTLRLQGGEAIVQ
+704 ITLRYVNGEPVMQ
-717 AARAA
+717 TARAP

-729 PAPKRRPARAA
+729 PAPRRRAA
-740 AEALDANGETAE
+740 RVAAESVDENGERIE
-752 APEAVSGLD
+752 APEALSGLD

>member
-1 MAKIAVGHAQEGREA
+1 MAKTAVGHAHEVRET
-16 HERGAVVGFGARLA
+16 VDGFRARLA
-30 AFWRTLR
+30 ALGERLR
-37 EKGAAALEEEYAW
+37 DRIAAAVEEEYAY

-64 AILSLTADREPSLV
+64 AIFSLTADQEPSLV
-78 AACVALTLFSAL
+78 AAFIAMLLFSAL
-90 AFVLRARRAPFA
+90 AWLVRARRALFA
-102 VVIVLAAIAA
+102 AVAMLAAIAA

-121 WRVAAPVV
+121 WRVAAPVIA
-129 TRPMTSEITGFVEQV
+129 RPMTMEITGFVEQV
-144 DLRRAGARFT
+144 DLRRTGARFT
-154 VRLTSAQNLD
+154 MRLTSAQYLE
-164 TLSLPYRVRLTTNRT
+164 TGSMPHRVRLTTNRA

-190 KARLMPPAR
+190 KARLMPPSR

-209 RDAYFMRIGAV
+209 RDAYFMRIGGV
-220 GNALGRIQALEAPD
+220 GNALGRIEALEPPE
-234 PAPLSLRLSA
+234 PAPLSLRIGA

-252 LVRRVTERMPGDV
+252 LVQRVTEKMPGDV

-328 YPIKKWAAVL
+328 YPIKKWAAFL
-338 AIFGAVAYDVFTGS
+338 AIFGAIAYDVFTGS

-363 IIMLLAAVFDRPSVS
+363 CIMLLAAVFDRPSVS
-378 MRNLALAVAFVV
+378 MRNLALAVVFVV
-390 LVEPEALLGASFQLS
+390 AVEPEALMGASFQLS

-425 ARIAPLGDIRPG
+425 ARIAPLGNVKPG
-437 RAGEWLAW
+437 RLGEWRAW
-445 LSQARWHGLGAV
+445 ISESRWHGLGAV
-457 LFATLCATSATA
+457 LFATVCATSATA

-505 SALYPLGLDGPV
+505 SLLYPLGLDAPV

-526 IILAAARWLAAMPA
+526 IILAAARMLASMPA

-556 SLAVLSA
+556 SLAVLSM
-563 TIWRTNLLRL
+563 TIWRTNLFRL
-573 TALPFLAV
+573 TGLPFLAI
-581 GLFGATQGP
+581 GLYGAIHGP

-600 ESAAV
+600 ETAAV
-605 RNGKGELVTIGRFS
+605 RGANGELVTIGRFS

-634 DPRAARGE
+634 DPAASRGGQ
-642 ACDKLGCT
+642 CDKTGCV
-650 ARLPDGGALA
+650 ARLPDGAALA
-660 LVSGHAALIEDCS
+660 LVSDYAGLAEDCS
-673 RAKIVVTS
+673 RAKILVTP
-681 LYAPWGCAAPLV
+681 LYAPWGCAAPLL

-704 VTLRLQGGEAIVQ
+704 ITLRYVNGEPVMQ
-717 AARAA
+717 TARAP

-729 PAPKRRPARAA
+729 PAPRRRAARAA
-740 AEALDANGETAE
+740 AESVDENGERIE